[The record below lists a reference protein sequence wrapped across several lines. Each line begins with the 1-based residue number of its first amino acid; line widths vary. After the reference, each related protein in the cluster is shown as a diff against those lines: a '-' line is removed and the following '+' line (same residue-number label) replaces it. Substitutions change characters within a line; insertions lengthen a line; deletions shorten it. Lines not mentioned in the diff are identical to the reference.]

1 MRMQGIALALTLF
14 ILIAGACSS
23 EQTTEVPVGVEK
35 VVEREVI
42 REVPFEPPRA
52 GALSDEG
59 TPQSAGEND
68 SAGESLTGERM
79 IVRSGTMNLKVKD
92 VAEALEQVEEIAES
106 LGGHVVSS
114 SLHGGEKVKTAT
126 ISVRVPAEQYDDAM
140 ESLRDLAVEVILES
154 TRAKDVTEEYTDN
167 ESQLRNLEATEER
180 YLALLNEAATI
191 EDILDVEEK
200 ISETR
205 GRIER
210 IKGRMQYLERTSA
223 SSLIEIY
230 LIEESAL
237 EVDFEAG
244 KIEIEEG
251 ERVWFEN
258 LTTGGSAPYGYKWDF
273 GDGKHSTE
281 LSGNHIYDSP
291 GTYTVALTVT
301 DGKGNTDTNTKAD
314 YITVVAKPG
323 WSPGNVAQSAWRGLV
338 AIGRGL
344 GNFFIWIGILAVVW
358 LPILLFIHWIRRR
371 RKPISKI

>member
-1 MRMQGIALALTLF
+1 
-14 ILIAGACSS
+14 
-23 EQTTEVPVGVEK
+23 
-35 VVEREVI
+35 
-42 REVPFEPPRA
+42 
-52 GALSDEG
+52 
-59 TPQSAGEND
+59 
-68 SAGESLTGERM
+68 M

-114 SLHGGEKVKTAT
+114 SLHGREKVKTAT
-126 ISVRVPAEQYDDAM
+126 VSVRVPAEQYDDAM